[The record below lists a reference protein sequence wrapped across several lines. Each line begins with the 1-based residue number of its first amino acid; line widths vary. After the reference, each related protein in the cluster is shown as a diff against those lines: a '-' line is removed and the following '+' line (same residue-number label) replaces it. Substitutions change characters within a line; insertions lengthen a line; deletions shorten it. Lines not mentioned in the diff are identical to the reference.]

1 MCATAHSLLV
11 CALFLCGLEEAL
23 LSQRGHCAGNRCFVL
38 LREPEDFA
46 GAQRSCRDSGGQLLA
61 IDSEQEAETLANAL
75 GERSGG
81 SYWLELLGSGA
92 AAEGAAAGLQ
102 NCSSVCASAGGSP
115 AVSWKRCRDR
125 LDGFLCQY
133 TFSEP
138 CGLLQ
143 AGGSAQVVRY
153 TTARGFEVNDSE
165 TFPPGT
171 IAAAGEVAGEYPDS
185 KHVCFEGKWLRA
197 PWRCEVLMGGCDH
210 GCNSTTTTT
219 HTCTCPAGQ
228 TLHPNSFS
236 CAKGPCVDC
245 AKDPCVDC
253 AQGCLPEG
261 DSYACVCASGYRL
274 ARDGRSCVDVDECEE
289 ADRCPAEG
297 EECLNTEGGFEC
309 GCREGFD
316 LEDGACMNVSICDE
330 CEHMCENSGGV
341 FVCACRKGSRVSAK
355 DPTKCEQHC
364 AERDCLARCDN
375 SVQDKTMQDCY
386 CPTGYIKDVRNNTA
400 FCTDIDECEDKGLC
414 DHECE
419 DLFGGYRCL
428 CNGGFE
434 LHGGKCVPVQGP
446 EEEGGSGSPPPP
458 PPPPHTTPAEAHPA
472 AVPSYIKTGS
482 VLGIAVFMALCAV
495 LLCVVVRNMTK
506 RCSRF
511 ELSSF
516 RRPDIDVFYLQQV
529 TTETY
534 KRLSFDKQFKGDL
547 QRLGNGD
554 A

>member
-1 MCATAHSLLV
+1 RKSVHPREAVSQWV
-11 CALFLCGLEEAL
+11 ALGADCE
-23 LSQRGHCAGNRCFVL
+23 RGHCAGNRCFVL

-341 FVCACRKGSRVSAK
+341 FVC
-355 DPTKCEQHC
+355 HC
-364 AERDCLARCDN
+364 AGENCLARCDN
-375 SVQDKTMQDCY
+375 S
-386 CPTGYIKDVRNNTA
+386 
-400 FCTDIDECEDKGLC
+400 
-414 DHECE
+414 CE

-458 PPPPHTTPAEAHPA
+458 PPPPPPHTTT
-472 AVPSYIKTGS
+472 K
-482 VLGIAVFMALCAV
+482 CAFF
-495 LLCVVVRNMTK
+495 LLFFARHIYFPHNNVI
-506 RCSRF
+506 
-511 ELSSF
+511 F
-516 RRPDIDVFYLQQV
+516 RVILPVMLHLDV
-529 TTETY
+529 
-534 KRLSFDKQFKGDL
+534 
-547 QRLGNGD
+547 
-554 A
+554 